1 MDQVINLIAT
11 LGFPIAACLLLGWF
25 IYKIYKNTTEE
36 NKTNMAAVQNRCK
49 EREEKLYEQL
59 KECREINTKAM
70 TVLGQYVE
78 KLDHIQSD
86 VNEIKHDITR
96 ITEHISH

>member
-1 MDQVINLIAT
+1 MDQVISIIST
-11 LGFPIAACLLLGWF
+11 LGFPIGACLLLGWF
-25 IYKIYKNTTEE
+25 IYRIYKNTTEE
-36 NKTNMAAVQNRCK
+36 NKTNMAAVQARCK

-59 KECREINTKAM
+59 KECRDINNKAM

-86 VNEIKHDITR
+86 VESIKHDITR
-96 ITEHISH
+96 ITEHISN